1 MSDAASRLK
10 AMRSAA
16 SAEKKTE
23 VFGSRDPF
31 LCAGL
36 NSVTPNRYLVRIAE
50 GSVFKTKERGLSNKL
65 TCEIVAVLANGYDP
79 DHTFDE
85 KVRYAE
91 PNGVGEKCCLIAGKP
106 LEDAMTLKDVKAYV
120 AAVQGID
127 GRKVSGLASNYL
139 IQDKDS
145 CDAILTAWTSEV
157 KDVETLTAYPAL
169 TYAVVFATEGELPDP
184 SAATDDGD
192 EVIKRAAEAKILP
205 AKTSLEDKAAFWA
218 EVRDLC
224 KLLPIGLDYVERW
237 KNSYMVMESFV
248 QENKNKTGYYAKNDP
263 RIASDALL
271 AKTLSPADYA
281 AYKAYRQIS

>member
-1 MSDAASRLK
+1 MSDAAARLK
-10 AMRSAA
+10 SMRSAA
-16 SAEKKTE
+16 VAEKDTK

-50 GSVFKTKERGLSNKL
+50 GAVFQTKAKLLSNKV
-65 TCEIVAVLANGYDP
+65 TCEIVAVLADGYDP

-106 LEDAMTLKDVKAYV
+106 IEDEMTLKDVKMFV

-139 IQDKDS
+139 IQDKES
-145 CDAILTAWTSEV
+145 CDAILAAWEA
-157 KDVETLTAYPAL
+157 KDAEMLSAYPAL
-169 TYAVVFATEGELPDP
+169 TYAVIFATEGELPDP
-184 SAATDDGD
+184 AEADDDGD
-192 EVIKRAAEAKILP
+192 EVIKRATAEKILP
-205 AKTSLEDKAAFWA
+205 AKTQLEDKARFWA

-224 KLLPIGLDYVERW
+224 KLLPIGLDYAERW

-248 QENKNKTGYYAKNDP
+248 QENKAKTGYYAKNDP

>member
-1 MSDAASRLK
+1 
-10 AMRSAA
+10 MRSAA
-16 SAEKKTE
+16 VAEKDTK

-50 GSVFKTKERGLSNKL
+50 GAVFQTKANLLSNKV
-65 TCEIVAVLANGYDP
+65 TCEIVAVLADGYDP

-106 LEDAMTLKDVKAYV
+106 IEDEMTLKDIKMFV

-145 CDAILTAWTSEV
+145 CDAILAAWASTP
-157 KDVETLTAYPAL
+157 KDHDTLSAYPAL
-169 TYAVVFATEGELPDP
+169 SYAVIFATEGELPDP
-184 SAATDDGD
+184 AEADGDGD
-192 EVIKRAAEAKILP
+192 EVIKRATAEKILP
-205 AKTSLEDKAAFWA
+205 AKTQLEDKARFWA

-224 KLLPIGLDYVERW
+224 KLLPIGLDYAERW
-237 KNSYMVMESFV
+237 KNSYLIMESFV
-248 QENKNKTGYYAKNDP
+248 QENKAKTKYYAKNDP

>member
-10 AMRSAA
+10 SMRSAA
-16 SAEKKTE
+16 AAEKKTE

-50 GSVFKTKERGLSNKL
+50 GSVFQTKEKGLSNKL
-65 TCEIVAVLANGYDP
+65 TCEIVAVLASGHDP

-145 CDAILTAWTSEV
+145 CDAILAAWAD
-157 KDVETLTAYPAL
+157 KDAETLSAYPAL
-169 TYAVVFATEGELPDP
+169 SYAVIFATEGELPDP
-184 SAATDDGD
+184 AEADDDGD
-192 EVIKRAAEAKILP
+192 EVIKRATAEKILP
-205 AKTSLEDKAAFWA
+205 AKTQLEDKARFWA

-224 KLLPIGLDYVERW
+224 KLLPIGLDYAERW

-271 AKTLSPADYA
+271 AKTLSTADYA